1 MICLVSSLFNI
12 PISSLV
18 KALTFLHK
26 IMESSGYI
34 RNYFSFHIF
43 FSYFF
48 KYLAKCCLQVSQSDP
63 SLVPNALLLQ
73 VINLRLVCS
82 LDTDVFTDL
91 LYINWLHLST
101 ICQVFHKIILVTS
114 CSMENTIPQ
123 CPTYTLENTNGMLP
137 SVCSSDVQHNME
149 CWGCPTGYKRLINLL
164 N

>member
-63 SLVPNALLLQ
+63 SLVPNALLLKL
-73 VINLRLVCS
+73 INLRLVCS
-82 LDTDVFTDL
+82 LDTNVFTDFL
-91 LYINWLHLST
+91 NISWLHLST
-101 ICQVFHKIILVTS
+101 ICQVF
-114 CSMENTIPQ
+114 PQ
-123 CPTYTLENTNGMLP
+123 DHTGNFLFNGKHYP
-137 SVCSSDVQHNME
+137 SVSYIYS
-149 CWGCPTGYKRLINLL
+149 GKYKWDAALCLQQ
-164 N
+164 